1 MPVVPPY
8 FIELTTSFCNADKRF
23 DSVGCKATSSS
34 TSSLYQIHFCLASS
48 DFIVA
53 TLYQDRVSLYYFFSI
68 VIPTYPYQNCKF

>member
-34 TSSLYQIHFCLASS
+34 TPSLYQIHFCLASS
-48 DFIVA
+48 DFIFMEGIFSGVF
-53 TLYQDRVSLYYFFSI
+53 DSLI
-68 VIPTYPYQNCKF
+68 VILALLVKFFDHKN